1 VPWIERDFRSALKRA
16 RSVDVIGEGM
26 RRRYL
31 DRYGVD
37 SVVVHRALAGPVL
50 EAPRYDRS
58 RGLTVGV
65 LGSTYGYGQLPV
77 LGGVVARAAEALGV
91 TGRIVVLGRNEGE
104 RLRDELAGR
113 AEVEVAGHVSEPEGV
128 ERLRGCF
135 VLYLNYPF
143 GARDRVL
150 RQTSF
155 PTKLSTYVQAARP
168 VLMHVPP
175 DSSVMPLA
183 DDPGPRYALSW
194 PSMDEL
200 EGAGLL
206 ERLWNDPSS
215 VGSRHEAAEAVRKRY
230 FDPERNRRVIASA
243 LDALVPVPGQGG

>member
-1 VPWIERDFRSALKRA
+1 
-16 RSVDVIGEGM
+16 
-26 RRRYL
+26 
-31 DRYGVD
+31 
-37 SVVVHRALAGPVL
+37 
-50 EAPRYDRS
+50 
-58 RGLTVGV
+58 V

-77 LGGVVARAAEALGV
+77 LGRAVARAAEGLGV
-91 TGRIVVLGRNEGE
+91 AGRIVVLGRNEGE

-135 VLYLNYPF
+135 MLYLNYPF

-168 VLMHVPP
+168 LLMHVPP
-175 DSSVMPLA
+175 DSSAVPLA

-215 VGSRHEAAEAVRKRY
+215 VESRHEEAEAVRKRY
-230 FDPERNRRVIASA
+230 YDPERNRRVIASA
-243 LDALVPVPGQGG
+243 LDALVPVPGQGS